1 MTTSSIRLLHQL
13 MFDVP
18 PEEYSDAL
26 AEVRRDMGG
35 HVIAGGTTAEAVKA
49 AALIAENYVDMD
61 SYLADLNL
69 KDSARFGSRALTDG
83 QLGEEMTRSYEWL
96 QTFGNARLCERTKH
110 KREAV
115 LRSNLLKLARGAD
128 DGTHSTRW
136 GNDYASGLRDAMQKG
151 AILVTTNPVLIGLA
165 AAEAPEVWT
174 PVRDEIRAAHPK
186 AKPEEIAALLTIK
199 VVVGNAR
206 LLRPI
211 WEISGRHLGYVSL
224 QLSPKDAFDA
234 DVMIQGATQIYE
246 GLCEEMGGVPNTVFK
261 VPGTKAGIEVAAE
274 LTRRGIGVNVT
285 VSFSLP
291 QQIAFAGAIESCST
305 APLSFRTQMDGRVDD
320 PIGEELEAE
329 GVADWEEV
337 KTWAT
342 TAIRQREYRLLSMLP
357 QDGGLGLARSF
368 SLGASGRG
376 PWNIL
381 RSICNGPRTMF
392 ITVFPNRQ
400 VEFDA
405 EPRELRPEALWD
417 EVPADRLAKLQKSR
431 LFRQAFEPDGMT
443 PEEFGTYLPVQRTL
457 KQFAEGY
464 DNFVAWC
471 AGQRDKAA

>member
-1 MTTSSIRLLHQL
+1 MTASSVRLLHQL
-13 MFDVP
+13 MFGVP
-18 PEEYSDAL
+18 PEEYTSAL
-26 AEVRRDMGG
+26 RELRDDMRVLATSGSADQA
-35 HVIAGGTTAEAVKA
+35 VEAA
-49 AALIAENYVDMD
+49 SLIAENTVDMA
-61 SYLADLNL
+61 SYLADVNL
-69 KDSARFGSRALTDG
+69 KDSTRFGTRALTDE
-83 QLGEEMTRSYEWL
+83 QLGEEMALSYEWL
-96 QTFGNARLCERTKH
+96 RQIHADEVLERTERKH
-110 KREAV
+110 EAV
-115 LRSNLLKLARGAD
+115 VRSNLLKLARGAD
-128 DGTHSTRW
+128 DGTHNTRW

-151 AILVTTNPVLIGLA
+151 AILVTTNPVLVGLA

-174 PVRDEIRAAHPK
+174 PVRDEIRTAHPK
-186 AKPEEIAALLTIK
+186 AKAEEIAALLTIK

-211 WEISGRHLGYVSL
+211 WEISSRHLGYVSL

-234 DVMIQGATQIYE
+234 DVMIQGATHIYE
-246 GLCEEMGGVPNTVFK
+246 GLCEEMGGIPNTVFK
-261 VPGTKAGIEVAAE
+261 VPGTKAGIEVAGE
-274 LTRRGIGVNVT
+274 LTKRGIGVNVT
-285 VSFSLP
+285 VNFSLP
-291 QQIAFAGAIESCST
+291 QQIAFGGAIESCST

-320 PIGEELEAE
+320 PIGDELQAA

-357 QDGGLGLARSF
+357 QDGGLGFDRSF
-368 SLGASGRG
+368 CLGASGRG

-392 ITVFPNRQ
+392 LTVFPNRQ
-400 VEFDA
+400 VEFDS
-405 EPRELRPEALWD
+405 EPRELRPDALWD
-417 EVPADRLAKLQKSR
+417 EVSAEKLEKLQKSR

-443 PEEFGTYLPVQRTL
+443 PDEFDTYLPVQRTL

-471 AGQRDKAA
+471 GGKRDSAA